1 MMMAIVFHQVT
12 KHIGGDFVLASA
24 WNDDVSLNLGGLDEG
39 IVHRFD
45 GRQIAGDCALIG
57 AVPLPYVPFDSS
69 DQVDIRFSIHKY
81 FDVNHGNQ
89 LGYGQNQDAFE
100 YDDRLRL
107 DRGRLLRTRLYTEI
121 VDRRLDVLSGTEF
134 NQI

>member
-1 MMMAIVFHQVT
+1 MAIVFYQVT

-69 DQVDIRFSIHKY
+69 DQADIRFSITNILMSIMETNLGMAKIRMPSSMTTG
-81 FDVNHGNQ
+81 FDSIGVVF
-89 LGYGQNQDAFE
+89 FE
-100 YDDRLRL
+100 RAC
-107 DRGRLLRTRLYTEI
+107 TPK
-121 VDRRLDVLSGTEF
+121 S
-134 NQI
+134 